1 LFSLLPVVRAEVSA
15 TFEEVNARVKKR
27 GNKNSKALAI
37 RMVSKT
43 LREYAALVTLQQI
56 GLLHL
61 SEPAGDLRSTV
72 RSSGRASAAA
82 RPCAHGGEGESAIQ
96 KNVTRAALPCY
107 KSNVGLRFWRK
118 MTYKNDCPHQQKNR
132 SDKRGNNKTPLL
144 TVFACYVW
152 IPDWNDSHAV
162 FP

>member
-1 LFSLLPVVRAEVSA
+1 MFSLLPVVRAEVSA

-96 KNVTRAALPCY
+96 KIATRAALPCY
-107 KSNVGLRFWRK
+107 KSN
-118 MTYKNDCPHQQKNR
+118 DCPRPPINR
-132 SDKRGNNKTPLL
+132 SDKRGNIEAPRLA
-144 TVFACYVW
+144 VFACYVW